1 MAKPSPRL
9 PKWLQDRTFRICF
22 MHDLFGLALY
32 PMMLRVTV
40 PVSPVGIIVPVAA
53 TVALVTLIKWG
64 GLS

>member
-1 MAKPSPRL
+1 
-9 PKWLQDRTFRICF
+9 